1 MRLFIVCCL
10 LVLAA
15 LPAYANCYSVE
26 EAEAEQAI
34 KIHSELM
41 VIGLN
46 CQHMT
51 PRGQQNFYAQYR
63 NFTNRHA
70 DLYSNYE
77 KTLINYYQRNGGNA
91 ERRVHDLRTGF
102 ANQISTDA
110 ASMRPDIFCSNFVRR
125 LGQVNAMSRQEL
137 RQWASMA
144 ASRQPLTRP
153 ICAN

>member
-1 MRLFIVCCL
+1 MRYFFALCL
-10 LVLAA
+10 LCFAA
-15 LPAYANCYSVE
+15 SPAFANCYSMK

-51 PRGQQNFYAQYR
+51 PRGQQNFYTQYR

-77 KTLINYYQRNGGNA
+77 KTLIQYYQRYGGNA

-110 ASMRPDIFCSNFVRR
+110 AAMRPDVFCSNFVKR
-125 LGQVNAMSRQEL
+125 LSQVNGMSRQEL

-144 ASRQPLTRP
+144 AMRQPLTRP
-153 ICAN
+153 VCSN